1 MRRALL
7 TCMLLA
13 LGLSVNAVAPT
24 FAHAFSD
31 PYRFTDEVLIGG
43 GGGRFFTGSPVDGYS
58 CAVCHEGGVR
68 PEVTVIGLPV
78 GGYDAGVT
86 YPVELRWTNP
96 EVPHAANLEFVN
108 LAGLGAGTITLP
120 PPEQIGPTGRC
131 EQSPTG
137 DVATFIMEFT
147 RGRRIVGMS
156 NCGASSLRFNFTA
169 PDVDEIAFAGGVV
182 RTDESSTADGDGVV
196 ELTKVL
202 HRRGAQEAT
211 TGSTACA
218 ISTRARPDSPL
229 SSPLS
234 WGAFTCAVFFSRLV
248 VRRRRRL

>member
-1 MRRALL
+1 MRHALL
-7 TCMLLA
+7 TCIWVA
-13 LGLSVNAVAPT
+13 LGLASNAVLPT
-24 FAHAFSD
+24 PSHAFSD
-31 PYRFTDEVLIGG
+31 PFRFTDEVLLGG

-68 PEVTVIGLPV
+68 PQVTVIGLPV

-120 PPEQIGPTGRC
+120 PPEQIGPAGRC

-137 DVATFIMEFT
+137 DVAAFIMEFT

-156 NCGASSLRFNFTA
+156 NCGARSLRFNFTA

-182 RTDESSTADGDGVV
+182 RTDDSSSADGDGVV

-202 HRRGAQEAT
+202 HRRGAEAAT
-211 TGSTACA
+211 TGSTACSINA
-218 ISTRARPDSPL
+218 RARPDSPL

-234 WGAFTCAVFFSRLV
+234 WGAFTCAVFFSRLA
-248 VRRRRRL
+248 VRRRRRR